1 MLMNSNYLE
10 ELNEAQLKAVVDFNS
25 PSLIVAGAG
34 SGKTR
39 VLTYRIAHLLHNNVP
54 PYKILALTFT
64 NKAAKEMRDR
74 ISQLVEP
81 EKARSIWM
89 GTFHSIF
96 ARILRYEAEY
106 IGYDKNFTIYDTTDS
121 QNLIKAIVK
130 ERQLNSKDYRANL
143 IHGKISRAKNNLVT
157 PRIYASN
164 SELINHDNMNRIG
177 ETYMIYEIYQN
188 RCRTSNAMDFD
199 DLLLNMN
206 ILIRDNPEI
215 LKKYQNKFS
224 YILVDEYQDTN
235 FSQYRIIRQLSEL
248 HRNICVVGDDS
259 QSIYAFRGARIENIL
274 NFQTDYPDHKVFK
287 LEQNYRSTQT
297 IVQAANSLI
306 AKNTM
311 QLPKTIYSKND
322 YGSAITISEA
332 ITENDEAFKVAEYI
346 MSDSSELE
354 MPYSEIAVLYRNNS
368 QSRIFEEAFRR
379 RNIPYRIY
387 GGITFYQRKEIKD
400 CIAYFRMVVNPNDD
414 QALLR
419 VINYPARGIGKNTVE
434 RIESVA
440 LSLNVS
446 IWQVISSDIVNKINI
461 QSGIVSRIQKFVDFI
476 LELQRVEQEMDA
488 YDCAMHVV
496 RVSGLYQELSEDK
509 TTEGLDRLQNVEE
522 LFNGVRDFVAENY
535 NETSDLVRLSDYVEN
550 VSLLTDFD
558 KNEKNTNVVSLMTVH
573 ASKGLEFKSVY
584 LVGAEES
591 LFPSSMSIGRLKD
604 VEEERRLFYVA
615 LTRAKIKVTISWAR
629 QRNIYGSLDTRQ
641 MSRFV
646 HEIDPEYLVHTSSY
660 SSRTEGTRL
669 KGYSFQKSNGAGFN
683 FDFRKNVNEQKPSLN
698 IFTKQADKNYE
709 GVFIEFATLP
719 IGQKVLHQKFGKGI
733 VESIEDEGTNTKAI
747 INFETGK
754 KTLLLRF
761 ARLQLLD

>member
-274 NFQTDYPDHKVFK
+274 NFQSDYPDYKVFK

-332 ITENDEAFKVAEYI
+332 ITENDEAFKVAENI

-368 QSRIFEEAFRR
+368 QSRI
-379 RNIPYRIY
+379 
-387 GGITFYQRKEIKD
+387 
-400 CIAYFRMVVNPNDD
+400 
-414 QALLR
+414 LR
-419 VINYPARGIGKNTVE
+419 
-434 RIESVA
+434 SV
-440 LSLNVS
+440 
-446 IWQVISSDIVNKINI
+446 
-461 QSGIVSRIQKFVDFI
+461 
-476 LELQRVEQEMDA
+476 
-488 YDCAMHVV
+488 
-496 RVSGLYQELSEDK
+496 
-509 TTEGLDRLQNVEE
+509 
-522 LFNGVRDFVAENY
+522 
-535 NETSDLVRLSDYVEN
+535 
-550 VSLLTDFD
+550 
-558 KNEKNTNVVSLMTVH
+558 
-573 ASKGLEFKSVY
+573 
-584 LVGAEES
+584 
-591 LFPSSMSIGRLKD
+591 P
-604 VEEERRLFYVA
+604 
-615 LTRAKIKVTISWAR
+615 
-629 QRNIYGSLDTRQ
+629 
-641 MSRFV
+641 
-646 HEIDPEYLVHTSSY
+646 
-660 SSRTEGTRL
+660 
-669 KGYSFQKSNGAGFN
+669 
-683 FDFRKNVNEQKPSLN
+683 
-698 IFTKQADKNYE
+698 
-709 GVFIEFATLP
+709 
-719 IGQKVLHQKFGKGI
+719 
-733 VESIEDEGTNTKAI
+733 
-747 INFETGK
+747 
-754 KTLLLRF
+754 
-761 ARLQLLD
+761 

>member
-1 MLMNSNYLE
+1 MENYLLKDLDATQKTAVKYCE
-10 ELNEAQLKAVVDFNS
+10 GPQLV
-25 PSLIVAGAG
+25 VAGAG

-39 VLTYRIAHLLHNNVP
+39 VLTYKIAYLISQGIKPHRIM
-54 PYKILALTFT
+54 ALTFT
-64 NKAAKEMRDR
+64 NKASNEMKDR
-74 ISQLVEP
+74 IDKLLGYQASQN
-81 EKARSIWM
+81 IWM

-96 ARILRYEAEY
+96 GRILRIEANKVGFDSNY
-106 IGYDKNFTIYDTTDS
+106 TIFDAADS
-121 QNLIKAIVK
+121 LSLIKTIIK
-130 ERQLNSKDYRANL
+130 ELNLSDDTYKPKAVAAR
-143 IHGKISRAKNNLVT
+143 ISAAKNELWTAEGYAQNNDFLIQDYKEN
-157 PRIYASN
+157 REHFHAIYTKYAQRCKASN
-164 SELINHDNMNRIG
+164 V
-177 ETYMIYEIYQN
+177 
-188 RCRTSNAMDFD
+188 MDFD
-199 DLLLNMN
+199 DLLLYTN
-206 ILIRDNPEI
+206 ILFKISPET
-215 LKKYQNKFS
+215 LAHYCQRFD

-274 NFQTDYPDHKVFK
+274 NFQSDYPDYKVFK

-629 QRNIYGSLDTRQ
+629 QRNMYGSLDTRQ

>member
-1 MLMNSNYLE
+1 MKSNYLE
-10 ELNEAQLKAVVDFNS
+10 ELNEAQLKAVVDYNS

-64 NKAAKEMRDR
+64 NKAAREMRDR

-96 ARILRYEAEY
+96 ARILRYEAEF
-106 IGYDKNFTIYDTTDS
+106 IGYDKNYTIYDTTDS

-130 ERQLNSKDYRANL
+130 ERQLNPKDYRANL
-143 IHGKISRAKNNLVT
+143 ILSKISRAKNNLVT
-157 PRIYASN
+157 PQIYASD
-164 SELINHDNMNRIG
+164 SERIEHDYKNRIG

-206 ILIRDNPEI
+206 ILIRDFPEI

-235 FSQYRIIRQLSEL
+235 FSQYRIIRQLCEL

-311 QLPKTIYSKND
+311 QLPKTIYSEND
-322 YGSAITISEA
+322 YGPAIIISEA
-332 ITENDEAFKVAEYI
+332 ITENDEAFRIADYI
-346 MSDSSELE
+346 TSDSSELE

-419 VINYPARGIGKNTVE
+419 IINYPARGIGKNTVE

-440 LSLNVS
+440 LNLNVS
-446 IWQVISSDIVNKINI
+446 IWQVISSDIVNQINI

-476 LELQRVEQEMDA
+476 LNLQRVEQEMDA

-509 TTEGLDRLQNVEE
+509 TREGWERLQNVEE
-522 LFNGVRDFVAENY
+522 LFNGVRNFVAEKY
-535 NETSDLVRLSDYVEN
+535 NETSDLVRLSNYVEN

-558 KNEKNTNVVSLMTVH
+558 KDEKNSNVVSLMTAH

-584 LVGAEES
+584 IVGAEES
-591 LFPSSMSIGRLKD
+591 LFPSSMSIGRLQD
-604 VEEERRLFYVA
+604 IEEERRLFYVA
-615 LTRAKIKVTISWAR
+615 LTRAKRKVTISWAR
-629 QRNIYGSLDTRQ
+629 QRSTYGSLDTRQ
-641 MSRFV
+641 LSRFAN
-646 HEIDPEYLVHTSSY
+646 EIDPKYVLHTSSY

-669 KGYSFQKSNGAGFN
+669 KGYSFQKSSGGGFN

-719 IGQKVLHQKFGKGI
+719 LGQKVLHQKFGKGI
-733 VESIEDEGTNTKAI
+733 VESIEGDGTNRKAI
-747 INFETGK
+747 INFETGT